1 MPQLKMKK
9 SHIAAIVVIAIA
21 IGAILSTLADS
32 STYAS
37 FNLAAEHPS
46 KSFHVVGKLNKEK
59 PQAYNPQVDA
69 DLFSFYLVDNE
80 GDEKLVMLHKAKPQD
95 FDKSEQIV
103 VIGKMKDNSFEA
115 SDILMKC
122 PSKYNNPKDDLKA
135 VTSQR

>member
-1 MPQLKMKK
+1 MKK
-9 SHIAAIVVIAIA
+9 SHIVAIIIIAVA

-37 FNLAAEHPS
+37 FSVAESHPS
-46 KSFHVVGKLNKEK
+46 KTYHVVGKLNKDM
-59 PQAYNPQVDA
+59 PQEYDPKVDA

-80 GDEKLVMLHKAKPQD
+80 GKERKVVLHKAKPQD

-103 VIGKMKDNSFEA
+103 VIGKMKQDQFIA

-122 PSKYNNPKDDLKA
+122 PSKYNNTKEELKK
-135 VTSQR
+135 VS